1 MTVKAWI
8 VLVFLVI
15 VAGGVLVI
23 KASEEKVAA
32 KRSDFFKNDLSK
44 IRTDNGK
51 KF

>member
-15 VAGGVLVI
+15 VGGILVI

-32 KRSDFFKNDLSK
+32 QRSDFFKNDLSK